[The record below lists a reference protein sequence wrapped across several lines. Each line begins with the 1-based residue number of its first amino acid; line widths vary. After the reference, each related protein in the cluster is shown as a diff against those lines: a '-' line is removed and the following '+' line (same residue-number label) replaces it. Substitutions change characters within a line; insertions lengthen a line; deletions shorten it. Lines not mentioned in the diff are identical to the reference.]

1 MITLKVAQPK
11 DARKLGELLFECNK
25 VIAGAMQA
33 ADASCD
39 QSLEDC
45 IQSFRQNRCCDV
57 ITGWYEAQMVGFCN
71 YGPGRDSD
79 ILKDTGEIY
88 HLFIKPEYQRGGDG
102 RRMLHEAI
110 RKLRREEY
118 SQVVVWVGEDNIVA
132 MAFYEALG
140 FKNDGAYRFIDE
152 EEKIKEIRFFRN
164 I

>member
-11 DARKLGELLFECNK
+11 DARKLGELLFECNQ
-25 VIAGAMQA
+25 VMSGEMQV
-33 ADASCD
+33 ADAQCD

-57 ITGWYEAQMVGFCN
+57 ITGWYETQMVGFCN
-71 YGPGRDSD
+71 YGPGRDRD

-88 HLFIKPEYQRGGDG
+88 HLFIKPEHQRGGDG

-118 SQVVVWVGEDNIVA
+118 SQVVVWVSEENIVA

-140 FKNDGAYRFIDE
+140 FKNDGAYRFVDE